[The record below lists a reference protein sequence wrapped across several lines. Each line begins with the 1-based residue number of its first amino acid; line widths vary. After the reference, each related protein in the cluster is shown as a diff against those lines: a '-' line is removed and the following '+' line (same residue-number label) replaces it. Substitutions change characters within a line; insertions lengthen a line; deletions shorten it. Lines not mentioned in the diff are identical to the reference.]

1 MSTNTGYIRKS
12 IKLKRS
18 VSDHTMADESLIDT
32 SNYHRADRHSTKA
45 ISSVSKMRPYAS
57 DESHTIN
64 ATILALLEQ
73 ISSTS

>member
-1 MSTNTGYIRKS
+1 MSTNTGYIKEG

-18 VSDHTMADESLIDT
+18 VSDHTTADESLLNT

-57 DESHTIN
+57 DESHAIN
-64 ATILALLEQ
+64 ATMLALLEQ
-73 ISSTS
+73 INATS